1 MQEFEAS
8 VSNPSS
14 PRHLDALIVED
25 VEGDARLI
33 VKALTRGGFS
43 VSFERVES
51 RAQMIEALDRRH
63 WDVVISDCALPK
75 FSAARALELL
85 HERKQDE
92 LPVIVVSGVVR
103 DEAAQQLFRAGAND
117 FLSKSSLGR
126 LAPAVERE
134 LEGAARRAEQLAARN
149 ELERR
154 AEQSERRFRNL
165 FDLAPDGVL
174 LVGGGG
180 RISEINRR
188 ASGMFGYMVDDLLGA
203 PIERILPSIDFD
215 QLRSADDAVPT
226 VARTLAM
233 DGLRRDG
240 RTFPVEVT
248 VDVVPVDFGQSI
260 IVAVHDATERQRH
273 RQELQLALAEARAIR
288 DQLDSVLDC
297 APAVIIALDLNGAI
311 KFINRLQPGRR
322 KADVIGAD
330 WLSFVPDTDREKTR
344 AYLHNVLSTG
354 APESFELC
362 AKSSER
368 TNVWY
373 SCFMG
378 PMRSRDRVIGAVII
392 AQEVT
397 EVRRVREEL
406 TAAQRLAAVGTLA
419 AGIAHEINTPMQF
432 VNDSLHFLRESARDV
447 LTVIQ
452 KQKCLQNAW
461 QSGATP
467 AELETARAELESAE
481 SAADLEYLTEQ
492 VPKAFDRCI
501 DGLQRMTAIVRS
513 LKEFAH
519 PAQQQ
524 ASAVDLNRAIQSTLT
539 IARNEYKYVADLE
552 TDLCDLPLVVCH
564 VNDIN
569 QVVLNLVINAA
580 HAIADKVRSE
590 ETKGRIRVSTRCEN
604 DTVVIAVSDTG
615 SGIPEAI
622 RHRIFE
628 PFFTTKEVGKGTG
641 QGLALAW
648 SIVTEKHRG
657 LLTFE
662 TELGRGTTFFIRL
675 PVAGT

>member
-1 MQEFEAS
+1 MQEFEVS
-8 VSNPSS
+8 VSNPAF

-33 VKALTRGGFS
+33 VKALTRGGFA
-43 VSFERVES
+43 VSYERVES
-51 RAQMIEALDRRH
+51 HAQMCEALDRRH

-75 FSAARALELL
+75 FSAKRALELL
-85 HERKQDE
+85 HERKLSQ

-103 DEAAQQLFRAGAND
+103 EEAAHQLFHAGAHD
-117 FLSKSSLGR
+117 FLSKSSLSR
-126 LAPAVERE
+126 LVPVVERE
-134 LEGAARRAEQLAARN
+134 LDEAARRAEQQAARTA
-149 ELERR
+149 LERR
-154 AEQSERRFRNL
+154 VEQSDRRFRNL

-174 LVGGGG
+174 LLNAGGK
-180 RISEINRR
+180 ISEINRR
-188 ASGMFGYMVDDLLGA
+188 ASAMFGYMSDDLLGTA
-203 PIERILPSIDFD
+203 VQNILPSFKLDE
-215 QLRSADDAVPT
+215 LRPADDT
-226 VARTLAM
+226 VTVIARTLGM
-233 DGLRRDG
+233 EGRQRDG
-240 RTFPVEVT
+240 QSFPVEVSI
-248 VDVVPVDFGQSI
+248 DAIPVDDGQAF

-273 RQELQLALAEARAIR
+273 RQELQTALAEARAIR

-297 APAVIIALDLNGAI
+297 APAIILTLDLNGAI
-311 KFINRLQPGRR
+311 KFINRLTEGRQ
-322 KADVIGAD
+322 KHDVIGLD
-330 WLSFVPDTDREKTR
+330 WVSFVPEKEREKTR
-344 AYLHNVLSTG
+344 KYLHNVLHTG
-354 APESFELC
+354 KHEAFELC
-362 AKSSER
+362 TEALDQSA
-368 TNVWY
+368 VWW
-373 SCFMG
+373 SCVMG
-378 PMRSRDRVIGAVII
+378 PLRSRDRVIGAVII

-406 TAAQRLAAVGTLA
+406 TATQRLAAVGTLA

-432 VNDSLHFLRESARDV
+432 VNDSLHFLRDAARDA

-452 KQKCLQNAW
+452 QHKNWQRVL
-461 QSGATP
+461 QSGGSA
-467 AELETARAELESAE
+467 AELDAASREAEQAE
-481 SAADLEYLTEQ
+481 QSADLEYLTEQ

-519 PAQQQ
+519 PASKQ

-539 IARNEYKYVADLE
+539 IARNEYKYVAELQ
-552 TDLCDLPLVVCH
+552 TDFGELPMVVCH

-580 HAIADKVRSE
+580 HAIADKVRNAA
-590 ETKGRIRVSTRCEN
+590 TKGVIRVATRC
-604 DTVVIAVSDTG
+604 DDQTVVIAVSDTG
-615 SGIPEAI
+615 SGIPEPI

-648 SIVTEKHRG
+648 SVVTEKHKG
-657 LLTFE
+657 TLTFE

-675 PVAGT
+675 PIAGP